1 MFGIDGK
8 LNFYS
13 EQPGSLSG
21 PATGEWKRL
30 LSSVD
35 SHLAEAWEAR
45 TISPASGTAHAN
57 LHLSS
62 IRDCTCKPS
71 SLQHPGLHMQTWHIL
86 TTLK

>member
-30 LSSVD
+30 LSSID

-62 IRDCTCKPS
+62 IQDYTCKPGTYS
-71 SLQHPGLHMQTWHIL
+71 PP
-86 TTLK
+86 